1 MKRLI
6 IAILCII
13 SISSCATRQRC
24 FNLWGTEVDTTYN
37 VWSDTTYYII
47 IRPDTVSATGTIH
60 DTVWVN
66 NGTSGGHAWVVRDTI
81 YLEVWN
87 NDTVIA
93 YRDSIK
99 TVYVDK
105 VVTITEPAKYSGKLW
120 QYIIL
125 ASLILVGIFLIM
137 RRR

>member
-1 MKRLI
+1 M
-6 IAILCII
+6 A
-13 SISSCATRQRC
+13 
-24 FNLWGTEVDTTYN
+24 
-37 VWSDTTYYII
+37 
-47 IRPDTVSATGTIH
+47 
-60 DTVWVN
+60 
-66 NGTSGGHAWVVRDTI
+66 RDTI

-120 QYIIL
+120 QYIIF
-125 ASLILVGIFLIM
+125 ASIILVGIFLIM